1 MMNYVRTNGS
11 PCQYWQREAGHDW
24 TPDGQ
29 RVVYGGPLV
38 SIGSWEGCIP
48 IPDDRMP
55 PHGTGEEVY
64 RHAQRR
70 TANGDNQGMLIC
82 DANGQPITVQAL
94 AVAETVLAWETLTS

>member
-1 MMNYVRTNGS
+1 
-11 PCQYWQREAGHDW
+11 
-24 TPDGQ
+24 
-29 RVVYGGPLV
+29 
-38 SIGSWEGCIP
+38 
-48 IPDDRMP
+48 MP